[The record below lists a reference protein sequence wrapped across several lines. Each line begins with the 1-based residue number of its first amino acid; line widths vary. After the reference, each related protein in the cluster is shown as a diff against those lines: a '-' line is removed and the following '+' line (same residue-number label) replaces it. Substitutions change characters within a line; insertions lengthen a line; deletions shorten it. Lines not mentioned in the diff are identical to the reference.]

1 MEQFFK
7 HPQTVS
13 RLREG
18 PLGTYLD
25 AFAQQ

>member
-7 HPQTVS
+7 HPQTLS

-18 PLGTYLD
+18 PLGPYLD
-25 AFAQQ
+25 AFTQQ

>member
-1 MEQFFK
+1 MEQFFT
-7 HPQTVS
+7 HPQTLS

-18 PLGTYLD
+18 PLGTSLD

>member
-7 HPQTVS
+7 HPQTLS
-13 RLREG
+13 RLRAG